1 MRYSIE
7 PPCGA
12 GEDVC
17 TLLIGQIPQSGEYQ
31 LAQRA
36 KITGQTLDR
45 EVAPNHAPLR
55 AEKLEEATRHSAHGP
70 FVART
75 AEPAESRQLHAGVR
89 EFGQCRHTSSPCT
102 QTPVVGGV
110 GQAKVLEHDR
120 HGGNFGGDSGG
131 LPQLIGPN
139 QQIE

>member
-1 MRYSIE
+1 MASGICRARSTFVTSGVKMRYSIE
-7 PPCGA
+7 APCGA

-17 TLLIGQIPQSGEYQ
+17 TLLIGQIPQGGENQ

-55 AEKLEEATRHSAHGP
+55 AEELEELTRHSAHGP

-75 AEPAESRQLHAGVR
+75 AGAS
-89 EFGQCRHTSSPCT
+89 
-102 QTPVVGGV
+102 
-110 GQAKVLEHDR
+110 
-120 HGGNFGGDSGG
+120 
-131 LPQLIGPN
+131 
-139 QQIE
+139 